1 MKAYPH
7 KPRFEVALATA
18 AVIVAACGLFVV
30 AMTLR
35 MVVLSWSPTPFWDQW
50 GNLVSGRSLTW
61 EWLVSQWNEH
71 RILVPRLI
79 FWLDRWLAAETNVV
93 DFSVNVL
100 IQTALSVLLA
110 WLALRTSASD
120 RVTRVWA
127 YGLSFAFLF
136 WAVQYENFAWGFQVH
151 FFGVG
156 LAAAATFALVAVG
169 PETGLGAAAAAVL
182 AGAAVYTLASGVL
195 VPVLALMLGA
205 WVGRPR
211 WYLLVLLVAAVG
223 WPASYLWGYV
233 TPAAN
238 SNPAEVF
245 SNFDAVSFHIL
256 TQLGGPFFKALGA
269 PRGPFVAAM
278 FGGVGLLWFLAAL
291 ALVFLRPAQP
301 TKKALAMF
309 AIYLLGAAFL
319 TASGRVRF
327 GALQALESRYATPVL
342 AFWLS
347 TFLLW
352 FSADVY
358 RLRLRLLTV
367 AVSVPLAILAAM
379 TEPRFA
385 AEGLKWSLARKLA
398 TPALLAGVADPR
410 LDDLHPKPD
419 YVLSIRS
426 VLLTSRTSVFVEE
439 WTRLM
444 SANFAEHFAIDPN
457 ARCSGAFLRAQ
468 MVDQSGS
475 NWSAIGTASLMQ
487 LSEPLRRIVLVN
499 GEDRIV
505 GYGLGGFDPSSV
517 GKDQA
522 TPSEPIWWVGSFA
535 DNDPAKVRAYAVL
548 REGDACL
555 IGSSPRLLP
564 PAITVASLPS
574 PVPELGGHVDAAAGN
589 QRVTITGWGFLSD
602 NEGRVMIDTDLP
614 FRSMTIHRKL
624 RPDVVATMK
633 DASLGDAGIEIHLA
647 LQSAVENHDRRRLC
661 IWTEDLKFGR
671 RLLHDPAPA
680 QGEPSFACDRN
691 VGVAGQPPGKS
702 EQTEGRR

>member
-30 AMTLR
+30 AMTTH

-61 EWLVSQWNEH
+61 EWLISQWNEH

-110 WLALRTSASD
+110 WLALGTSASGWI
-120 RVTRVWA
+120 TRVWA

-136 WAVQYENFAWGFQVH
+136 WAVQYENFTWGFQVQ

-169 PETGLGAAAAAVL
+169 PETGLGAAAAAAS
-182 AGAAVYTLASGVL
+182 AGAAVYTLASGLL

-211 WYLLVLLVAAVG
+211 RYLLVLLIAAVG

-245 SNFDAVSFHIL
+245 SNFGPVSFHIL
-256 TQLGGPFFKALGA
+256 TQLGGPFFKALGD
-269 PRGPFVAAM
+269 PRGLFVAAI
-278 FGGVGLLWFLAAL
+278 FGGVGILLFLAAL
-291 ALVFLRPAQP
+291 VLVFLRPAQP
-301 TKKALAMF
+301 TQKALAMF

-327 GALQALESRYATPVL
+327 GPFQALESRYATPVL

-347 TFLLW
+347 TFLLL
-352 FSADVY
+352 FSADIY
-358 RLRLRLLTV
+358 RLRVQLLTV
-367 AVSVPLAILAAM
+367 AASVPLALLAAM
-379 TEPRFA
+379 TEPRFV
-385 AEGLKWSLARKLA
+385 AEGLEWSLARKLA

-410 LDDLHPKPD
+410 LYDLHPKPEEV
-419 YVLSIRS
+419 VLSERS

-444 SANFAEHFAIDPN
+444 GANFGEHFAVDPK

-468 MVDQSGS
+468 RVDQSIS
-475 NWSAIGTASLMQ
+475 AWSATGTASLEQ
-487 LSEPLRRIVLVN
+487 SSQGLRRIILVN
-499 GEDRIV
+499 GEDRII

-517 GKDQA
+517 GEDEA
-522 TPSEPIWWVGSFA
+522 TSSEPIWWVGSFA
-535 DNDPAKVRAYAVL
+535 DKDPAKVRAYAVL
-548 REGDACL
+548 DGGDACL

-564 PAITVASLPS
+564 PAIAAALLPS
-574 PVPELGGHVDAAAGN
+574 PVPELGGWFEATAGD
-589 QRVTITGWGFLSD
+589 QRVTISGWGFLSD
-602 NEGRVMIDTDLP
+602 NEGRVMIDADLP
-614 FRSMTIHRKL
+614 FRSMSMHRKR
-624 RPDVVATMK
+624 RPDVVFAMR
-633 DASLGDAGIEIHLA
+633 DASLLNAGIEIQLA
-647 LQSAVENHDRRRLC
+647 LQSDPEKKGRRRLC
-661 IWTEDLKFGR
+661 IWTDDLKYGR
-671 RLLHDPAPA
+671 RLLHDPVPAPG
-680 QGEPSFACDRN
+680 QPSFACDPA
-691 VGVAGQPPGKS
+691 VGAGAQPTGN
-702 EQTEGRR
+702 